1 MLVINRLVFE
11 PVVCIF
17 AEHMIAQRMADLT
30 AHCACL
36 SMGTTSR
43 LRNSYRQAPMEGPH
57 V

>member
-1 MLVINRLVFE
+1 VLVTNRLVFE